1 MKKSI
6 LYIAILLFTF
16 LQISCE
22 DNKEQYLED
31 YSTILYFRNSGE
43 VEHTIYKT
51 EEMSQYVVSV
61 VKAGSD
67 QHAVTSVDIKIMD
80 EVMLADYNAAHG
92 TRYKVLPTDC
102 YSIATGNI
110 SFNAPDLYKQI
121 DMSLHTTAISKIQ
134 EEGNAGDYIVP
145 LYLSDSSDMIN
156 EGKKYLF
163 IKPKVETP
171 LVSFEK
177 TGYVMNSF
185 SEIGDSPLELSLPI
199 RLSIENKWSFN
210 CYTGVNEDLLEKY
223 NREQGVNFMLLPT
236 ASYALNEGGVVG
248 LKPDVTNS
256 LKVNVN
262 RKSLN
267 YGNYILPLQL
277 TGTSVETIDV
287 DPSGN
292 SCLLGVSYVP
302 DASSLKLI
310 QLLENQISYHPNSI
324 CEGSVAGLV
333 DGDLDTYYHSDYNA
347 GVPLPHWL
355 QFALPTESSAFRFE
369 YLTRNAG
376 EHVVPR
382 RISLYGSEDGVVF
395 KKIITLSETLP
406 FDIGKTY
413 TSPVFV
419 VGEKIKSIRMTVDE
433 SLSGSFAL
441 AEFRLWAL

>member
-6 LYIAILLFTF
+6 LYIALLLFTF
-16 LQISCE
+16 LQTSCE

-43 VEHTIYKT
+43 IEHTIYKT

-67 QHAVTSVDIKIMD
+67 QNAVTSVDIKIMD
-80 EVMLADYNAAHG
+80 EAMLADYNAGHG
-92 TRYKVLPTDC
+92 TRYKALPTDC
-102 YSIATGNI
+102 YSIVTGNL
-110 SFNAPDLYKQI
+110 SFSSLDLYKEI
-121 DMSLHTTAISKIQ
+121 DMTLHTMPINNIQ
-134 EEGNAGDYIVP
+134 GEGSAGDYIVP

-163 IKPKVETP
+163 IKPEVKTP

-185 SEIGDSPLELSLPI
+185 SETGDSPLELSLPI

-210 CYTGVNEDLLEKY
+210 CFTEVNEGLLERY

-236 ASYALNEGGVVG
+236 ASYALNEDGVVG
-248 LKPDVTNS
+248 MKPGVING
-256 LKVNVN
+256 LKVNVD
-262 RKSLN
+262 RRSLN

-277 TGTSVETIDV
+277 TGTSVETINV

-324 CEGSVAGLV
+324 CEGSVAGLI
-333 DGDLDTYYHSDYNA
+333 DGNPDTYYHSDYNA

-376 EHVVPR
+376 AHVVPR
-382 RISLYGSEDGVVF
+382 RISLYGSEDGVAF
-395 KKIITLSETLP
+395 KKIITLGETLP
-406 FDIGKTY
+406 FDTGKTY

-419 VGEKIKSIRMTVDE
+419 VGEKIKSIRMTVDD

-441 AEFRLWAL
+441 AEFKLWAL